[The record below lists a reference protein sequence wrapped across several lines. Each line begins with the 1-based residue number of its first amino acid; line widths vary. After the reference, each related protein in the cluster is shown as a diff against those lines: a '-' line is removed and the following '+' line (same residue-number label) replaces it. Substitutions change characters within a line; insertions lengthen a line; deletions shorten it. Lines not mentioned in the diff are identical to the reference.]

1 LTPWRP
7 AATVALENLPMGLIT
22 YGVPSAYVLSLKQR
36 LGIDCFVETGTSEGR
51 TAAWAAGHFKQVITI
66 ELSDRSYHRASVRLA
81 RHANVRQL
89 LGSSPE
95 VLAELARSLPPAVFW
110 LDAHWDIGN
119 EVGRERQCP
128 LLEEIAALAPC
139 WEQAFVLVDD
149 ASLFLSPPPA
159 QYDQAQWPSLG
170 RVVNALSAGR
180 ERFVACF
187 EDVFVSLPPRAR
199 DVTLDYIR
207 AGGDRNRRVL
217 GIVANHAEADAP
229 AGFRALLR
237 RSGGGV
243 LRDAAT
249 GLRQMLRRPAMGLGR
264 ALGHIPADLP
274 LLDRCVWFLR
284 NRFEIPRQAF
294 EVDFRGCRYAG
305 SGNDV
310 IDMAVHYFG
319 AFEWP
324 VVALLSDLARGLTSE
339 SGKPVFYDI
348 GANSGQHSLFVAR
361 EVGRIYAFE
370 PFAPVREKFK
380 QRVLANRLGHIEIL
394 AVGLGDVDGEAHYYQ
409 PLTINRGTGSFL
421 AGTNPENS
429 RRPILLPV
437 ARGDRLIEER
447 GLLPPDLIK
456 LDVEGSEKLVL
467 SGLAQ
472 TIRRHRPVIVSELSD
487 ASRWLFG
494 DESGLRAAL
503 YDDCLLF
510 EVAKRRLPR
519 GYRLRPFTFDSS
531 TQFLCLPQERAALLA
546 RLGFRDRA

>member
-1 LTPWRP
+1 LTPWRQ

-22 YGVPSAYVLSLKQR
+22 YGVPTEYVLSLKQR

-51 TAAWAAGHFKQVITI
+51 TAAWAAGHFKRVVTI
-66 ELSDRSYHRASVRLA
+66 ELSEVRYHRASIRLA

-89 LGSSPE
+89 LGNSPQ
-95 VLAELARSLPPAVFW
+95 VLAELARSLPPAIFW
-110 LDAHWDIGN
+110 LDAHWDIGD
-119 EVGRERQCP
+119 EAARERQCP

-170 RVVNALSAGR
+170 QVVDALSAGHD
-180 ERFVACF
+180 RFVACF
-187 EDVFVSLPPRAR
+187 EDVFVSLPGPAR

-217 GIVANHAEADAP
+217 GIAANPSEADAP
-229 AGFRALLR
+229 VGFRALVR
-237 RSGGGV
+237 RFGGGAV
-243 LRDAAT
+243 RDAAT
-249 GLRQMLRRPAMGLGR
+249 GLRRMLRRPAMGLGR
-264 ALGHIPADLP
+264 ALGHIPADLR
-274 LLDRCVWFLR
+274 LLERCVWFLR
-284 NRFEIPRQAF
+284 NHFEIPRQAF

-305 SGNDV
+305 SGNDH
-310 IDMAVHYFG
+310 IDTTVYYFG

-324 VVALLSDLARGLTSE
+324 AVALLSDLARGLTSE

-361 EVGRIYAFE
+361 EAGRIYAFE
-370 PFAPVREKFK
+370 PFAPVREKFE
-380 QRVLANRLGHIEIL
+380 QRILANRLGHIEIL

-421 AGTNPENS
+421 AGTSPENS
-429 RRPILLPV
+429 RRPVLLPM
-437 ARGDRLIEER
+437 ARGDRLVEELA
-447 GLLPPDLIK
+447 LLSPDLIK

-467 SGLAQ
+467 GGLAK

-503 YDDCLLF
+503 YEDCLLF
-510 EVAKRRLPR
+510 EVATRRLPR
-519 GYRLRPFTFDSS
+519 GYRLRPFAFDNSP
-531 TQFLCLPQERAALLA
+531 QFLCLPRERAPLLA
-546 RLGFRDRA
+546 HLGFRGPA